1 MTTFLDEAQVELVVL
16 DILGELGWPRAFGP
30 DIAFDGERPERTSY
44 GDMVLVGRL
53 REALARI
60 NPNVPEEAIEEAIRK
75 VTRTES
81 PSLVENNRRFHRMLT
96 EGVPVEYHARD
107 GRIVHEPVWLVDFA
121 DPDNN
126 DWLAVNQFTVVEDRR
141 NRRPDVVL
149 FVNGLPLVVIE
160 LKNPADE
167 NATIKH
173 AFNQFQTYKRDIP
186 GLFTYNAL
194 LAISDGLEA
203 RLGTL
208 TADWER
214 FMPWR
219 TIDGRDVAP
228 ASQPQLDVLL
238 RGVFD
243 RERLLDLIRFF
254 IVFEDDGAKVVKKAA
269 AYHQYHA
276 VNKAVACTVQAA
288 APKGNRQIGVV
299 WHTQGSGKS
308 LSMAFYSGK
317 IIQHPLM
324 SNPTLVVLTD
334 RNDLDDQLFGTFAA
348 CKDLLRQSPVQA
360 ESRSHLRELLSVAAG
375 RRGLHHHPE
384 VHAGDQG
391 RQLPAAV
398 RPAEHRGHRRRG
410 PPQPVRLHRRLRP
423 APAGCRAQ
431 GRRSSASRARPSRA
445 TTAAPRPSSATTSTS
460 TTSSGPSRTGPRC
473 GSTTRAGWRRSS
485 CWRTSGR
492 RSTPSSRR
500 SPRARKRTRSSS
512 SRAAG
517 PGWRRWSARRSGSP
531 WSPRTW

>member
-1 MTTFLDEAQVELVVL
+1 MTTLLDEAQVELVVL
-16 DILGELGWPRAFGP
+16 DILGELSWPCAFGP

-44 GDMVLVGRL
+44 GDAVLVGRL
-53 REALARI
+53 REALTRI
-60 NPNVPEEAIEEAIRK
+60 NPKVPEEAIEDAIRK

-96 EGVPVEYHARD
+96 EGVPVEYHAGD

-149 FVNGLPLVVIE
+149 FINGLPLVVIE

-269 AYHQYHA
+269 AYRQYHA

-288 APKGNRQIGVV
+288 SPKGNRQIGVV

-317 IIQHPLM
+317 
-324 SNPTLVVLTD
+324 
-334 RNDLDDQLFGTFAA
+334 
-348 CKDLLRQSPVQA
+348 
-360 ESRSHLRELLSVAAG
+360 
-375 RRGLHHHPE
+375 
-384 VHAGDQG
+384 
-391 RQLPAAV
+391 
-398 RPAEHRGHRRRG
+398 
-410 PPQPVRLHRRLRP
+410 
-423 APAGCRAQ
+423 
-431 GRRSSASRARPSRA
+431 
-445 TTAAPRPSSATTSTS
+445 
-460 TTSSGPSRTGPRC
+460 
-473 GSTTRAGWRRSS
+473 
-485 CWRTSGR
+485 
-492 RSTPSSRR
+492 
-500 SPRARKRTRSSS
+500 
-512 SRAAG
+512 
-517 PGWRRWSARRSGSP
+517 
-531 WSPRTW
+531 